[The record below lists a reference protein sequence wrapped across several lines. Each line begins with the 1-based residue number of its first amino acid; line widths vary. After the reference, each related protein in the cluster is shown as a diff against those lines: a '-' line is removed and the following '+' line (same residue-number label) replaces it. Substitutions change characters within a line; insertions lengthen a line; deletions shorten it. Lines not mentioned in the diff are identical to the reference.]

1 MNQAQRNPPE
11 GRVSVFADALKS
23 NLQRNSAN
31 PRKQR
36 KPAVASNGSLPANYE
51 SEKALLCSVLMRP
64 ELAAEPT
71 LSPSLFY
78 LPANRIIFDALRE
91 LEEHGSEIQHASLDN
106 FLILRNFLVSINA
119 LEDAGGVEYLN
130 DIYNAVPTP
139 ANWHYYAEILQT
151 GYGKREG
158 ILACEKLL
166 NSLRDPGT
174 DLAPSQILVEIGTI
188 RTRLETI
195 LPRLQSGLEF
205 AGELEAAD
213 IPIPAEIVRGVLH
226 QGSKLAVG
234 GSSKS
239 YKTWLLIDLAISV
252 CHGIDWLGFP
262 TSRGKVLYINLE
274 IQRPFFRRRMLQ
286 VCARRKVAVPKT
298 DLALWHL
305 RGANL
310 SIAAIESKLRTMI
323 RPGEFC
329 LIIIDPIY
337 KTYAGKDENA
347 TGQISEVVNILERM
361 ARDFFAAVAWAAHFS
376 KGNQA
381 EKEAIDRIS
390 GSGVWGRD
398 PDSILTFT
406 RHEEADAFVVQMVL
420 RDFPQV
426 EDFVAKFDDGI
437 FGRAQALD
445 PAKLKK
451 PNTGRKPKYSME
463 KFVGLLGGNELATAD
478 YRDLAESELGMPR
491 TTFLEYLDKA
501 ETEKRIS
508 QSKINNK
515 WEACRKLS
523 KIVGN

>member
-1 MNQAQRNPPE
+1 MNEAQRNPPE
-11 GRVSVFADALKS
+11 GQVSVFADALKS
-23 NLQRNSAN
+23 NLNRAN

-119 LEDAGGVEYLN
+119 LEEAGGVEYLN

-139 ANWHYYAEILQT
+139 TNWHYYAEILQT

-158 ILACEKLL
+158 IVACEKLL

-188 RTRLETI
+188 RARLETI
-195 LPRLQSGLEF
+195 LPRLQSGLETTSSL
-205 AGELEAAD
+205 AKEQ
-213 IPIPAEIVRGVLH
+213 IPMPNEIIEGVLH

-239 YKTWLLIDLAISV
+239 YKTWALIDLAMSV
-252 CHGIDWLGFP
+252 AYGIPWLGFP

-274 IQRPFFRRRMLQ
+274 IQRPFFRWRMLK
-286 VCARRKVAVPKT
+286 VCEKRKVAAPDNVM
-298 DLALWHL
+298 LWHL

-310 SIAAIESKLRTMI
+310 SIAAIASKLHRMI

-347 TGQISEVVNILERM
+347 TGQITEVVNILEQI
-361 ARDFFAAVAWAAHFS
+361 AREFEVAVVWAAHFS

-398 PDSILTFT
+398 PDAILTFT
-406 RHEEADAFVVQMVL
+406 KHENDEAFVVETVL
-420 RDFPQV
+420 RDFPQI
-426 EDFVAKFDDGI
+426 EDFVVRFEDGI
-437 FGRAQALD
+437 LSRDETLD

-451 PNTGRKPKYSME
+451 PNTGRKAKYPME
-463 KFVGLLGGNELATAD
+463 KFVGLLGENELTTREFRA
-478 YRDLAESELGMPR
+478 LAESELGMSQS
-491 TTFLEYLDKA
+491 TFYEYKDKA
-501 ETEKRIS
+501 EAENLIS
-508 QSKINNK
+508 QSKINQK
-515 WEACRKLS
+515 WEGFRKFRKCS
-523 KIVGN
+523 EN